1 MQGKKLYVGNFSYSV
16 TKEDLEKL
24 FSAHGEVTEI
34 NVIEGRGF
42 GFVEM
47 SEPAEA
53 EKAKDALNG
62 TDYKGRTLRV
72 DEARPPK
79 DHKSGGGFKKDFR
92 RY

>member
-24 FSAHGEVTEI
+24 FSAYGEVTEV

-42 GFVEM
+42 GFVQM
-47 SEPAEA
+47 SEQSEA
-53 EKAKDALNG
+53 EKAKEALNG
-62 TDYKGRTLRV
+62 SEYKGRTLKL
-72 DEARPPK
+72 DEARPPR
-79 DHKSGGGFKKDFR
+79 DRRDGRGFKKDFR